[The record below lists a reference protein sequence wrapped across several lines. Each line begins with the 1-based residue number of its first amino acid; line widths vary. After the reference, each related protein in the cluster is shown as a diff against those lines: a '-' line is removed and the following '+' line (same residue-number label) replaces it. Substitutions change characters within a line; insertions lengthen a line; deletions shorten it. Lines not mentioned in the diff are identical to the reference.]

1 MEDFNFEN
9 AEAFLDECSKKPPKA
24 GSTRQI
30 IIRLAPKIRELEG
43 KGYSKRDVH
52 AMLVEKY
59 DLKLAFET
67 FRNYLNQAAANRA
80 AS

>member
-9 AEAFLDECSKKPPKA
+9 AKAFLEECRKRPPKA
-24 GSTRQI
+24 ESTRQI
-30 IIRLAPKIRELEG
+30 IIRLAPKIRELES

-52 AMLVEKY
+52 EMLVEKY

-67 FRNYLNQAAANRA
+67 FRNYLNQAVANRA
-80 AS
+80 ES